1 MGISLRILLIEDN
14 PDDAELVLRA
24 LRQGG
29 YDPVSERVDTPLA
42 MDAALDR
49 QRWDV
54 IISDY
59 VMPKFSAPAAL
70 AILTSTGMDVPF
82 IIVSGAIGE
91 ETAVSA
97 MRAGAH
103 DYISK
108 SNLTRLVPAV
118 NREMREAE
126 SRKERKRAEKA
137 LAESEER
144 YRKLVEYSPDCIVV
158 FFDGKA
164 AFANPAAVTAF
175 GAGSN
180 DDLVGKTP
188 AELVHQD
195 FRDLGLERMRRAT
208 QGQPVE
214 QIEMKFMRL
223 DGSSFDA
230 ESILVPLSFHDRPA
244 VQAVF
249 RDITAR
255 REAQRRIQEYQAQ
268 LRSLASDI
276 TLTEEHERQRIA
288 HILHDKVAQVLAIS
302 KIKLSEAISTGISGD
317 LSVRLNE
324 IMDLMKQALTA
335 ARMLISDLSSPL
347 LYELGLCA
355 AVEKL
360 AEQVQDS
367 HGLRIVFSDD
377 GQPKP
382 LEQDTRTFIYQ
393 SVRELLANVTTHSDA
408 RNVTISC
415 TRAGDKMQVAV
426 TDDGGGFDVDEMW
439 RHAQKAGAFGL
450 FGIRER
456 LGHFGG
462 SLDVTSEQGKG
473 TTAVIAVP
481 LETSQHRES
490 EAAAKDG
497 TALF

>member
-1 MGISLRILLIEDN
+1 MGISLRVLLIEDN
-14 PDDAELVLRA
+14 VDDAELVLRT
-24 LRQGG
+24 LQRGG

-54 IISDY
+54 VISDY

-91 ETAVSA
+91 ETAVAA

-118 NREMREAE
+118 NRELREAE
-126 SRKERKRAEKA
+126 SRRERKRAEKA

-144 YRKLVEYSPDCIVV
+144 YRKLVEYSPDCILV
-158 FFDGKA
+158 FMDGRV
-164 AFANPAAVTAF
+164 AFANPAAVSAF
-175 GAGSN
+175 AAATSA
-180 DDLVGKTP
+180 DLMGKTP
-188 AELVHQD
+188 LDLVHPD
-195 FRDLGLERMRRAT
+195 FRALGGERMRRAG

-214 QIEMKFMRL
+214 QIEMKLLRL
-223 DGSSFDA
+223 DGSFFEA

-249 RDITAR
+249 RDITIR
-255 REAQRRIQEYQAQ
+255 KDAQRKIQEYQLQ
-268 LRSLASDI
+268 LRSLASEI
-276 TLTEEHERQRIA
+276 TLTEERERQRIA
-288 HILHDKVAQVLAIS
+288 QILHDRVAQVLAIS
-302 KIKLSEAISTGISGD
+302 KIKLSEVLSAPSSGETTA
-317 LSVRLNE
+317 RLGE
-324 IMDLMKQALTA
+324 IMELMRQALTA
-335 ARMLISDLSSPL
+335 ARILISDLSSPL

-355 AVEKL
+355 AIEKL
-360 AEQVQDS
+360 AEEVQDT
-367 HGLRIVFSDD
+367 HGVKVAFRDD

-382 LEQDTRTFIYQ
+382 LGQDVRTFIYQ
-393 SVRELLANVTTHSDA
+393 GVRELLANVTTHSDA
-408 RNVTISC
+408 RNVSISC
-415 TRAGDKMQVAV
+415 ARDGDRVQIAV
-426 TDDGGGFDVDEMW
+426 TDDGGGFDVDGMW
-439 RHAQKAGAFGL
+439 KQAQKAGTLGL

-462 SLDVTSEQGKG
+462 ALEVKSEQGKG
-473 TTAVIAVP
+473 TTAVIVAPLNTTERMETGVP
-481 LETSQHRES
+481 AENGNT
-490 EAAAKDG
+490 
-497 TALF
+497 LF